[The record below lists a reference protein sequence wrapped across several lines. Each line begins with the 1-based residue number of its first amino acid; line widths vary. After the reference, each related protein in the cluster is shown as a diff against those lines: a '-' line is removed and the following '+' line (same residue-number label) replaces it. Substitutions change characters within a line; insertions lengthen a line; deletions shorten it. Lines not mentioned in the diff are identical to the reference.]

1 MIKTGQTFGFPQS
14 EGTVTTKEEAGR
26 FERDVLAHLD
36 AAFNLAF
43 WLTRDED
50 DARDVVQEASLR
62 AFRYFSGFHGVN
74 ARGWLLTIVR
84 NTFYTQRETGS
95 PEEGRVSL
103 DDIGDVESPFP
114 DPETELVRWDDRR
127 RLDDA
132 LAALPVEFREVIVL
146 RELEGCSYKE
156 IADIADIPV
165 GTVMSRLAR
174 ARKGLLK
181 LLQGVESREV
191 ER

>member
-1 MIKTGQTFGFPQS
+1 MK
-14 EGTVTTKEEAGR
+14 TKEDVAR
-26 FERDVLAHLD
+26 FERNVLAHLD

-62 AFRYFSGFHGVN
+62 AFQYFGGFQGVN

-84 NTFYTQRETGS
+84 NTFYSWRGSHSSEAGRISIEEIGDLES
-95 PEEGRVSL
+95 PE
-103 DDIGDVESPFP
+103 P
-114 DPETELVRWDDRR
+114 DPESALVRWDDQR
-127 RLDDA
+127 RLDAA
-132 LAALPVEFREVIVL
+132 LTALPVEFREVIVL

-156 IADIADIPV
+156 IADIVEIPI

-174 ARKGLLK
+174 GRKGLLK
-181 LLQGVESREV
+181 LLQGVENGEV
-191 ER
+191 EG